1 MQQTIERYRRHTEDN
16 ETNKPIQQNL
26 QHLKAE
32 SANMLKTVEDLEVS
46 RNKHIFMKLTTA
58 NMTTSS
64 SHFLS
69 LRSTSQALFLHLEP
83 PMLLETKGVEPAS
96 FLVQHLN
103 VFGILGIQH
112 LLMHLEI
119 WMILL
124 QWCTCL
130 QC

>member
-1 MQQTIERYRRHTEDN
+1 
-16 ETNKPIQQNL
+16 
-26 QHLKAE
+26 
-32 SANMLKTVEDLEVS
+32 
-46 RNKHIFMKLTTA
+46 
-58 NMTTSS
+58 MTTSS

-83 PMLLETKGVEPAS
+83 PMLLETKNVEPTS
-96 FLVQHLN
+96 LLVQHLN

-124 QWCTCL
+124 QWCSCL